1 MDTTT
6 KYACALIPGLPLQA
20 LRRVQPEVGDC
31 PLAIVHGHGSK
42 ALIVNASR
50 AALQAGIFLGM
61 SPVQAKSIA
70 PAVILRSVSERVI
83 DSARQALIDVAF
95 SFSPNVMPLGGDSVV
110 LDMTGLF
117 SMYPSPHSFAA
128 AIEAT
133 ITKAGLMAR
142 IGIANGPRLARVAA
156 KAGLGVISGQEAT
169 AIANLPVSALEP
181 SEKLLQTLIS
191 LGITSVGQLAS
202 LGSGIGDRLGLEAV
216 NLQILARGKDV
227 LVLDPIAPNKTFQ
240 EAVDLEWTIDRIEQL
255 SFLMSASIE
264 RLVLRLTPQPRALD
278 PDCVPE
284 SGAGWRAHRLG
295 TSRGSNCRYSFTF
308 KPGKASH

>member
-70 PAVILRSVSERVI
+70 TAVILRSVSERVI

-117 SMYPSPHSFAA
+117 SMYPSPPLLLHSSHHHQGRFDGQDWDCQRSQ
-128 AIEAT
+128 T
-133 ITKAGLMAR
+133 GQSRGQSWTW
-142 IGIANGPRLARVAA
+142 
-156 KAGLGVISGQEAT
+156 VIRSKR
-169 AIANLPVSALEP
+169 PP
-181 SEKLLQTLIS
+181 PLQPAC
-191 LGITSVGQLAS
+191 Q
-202 LGSGIGDRLGLEAV
+202 
-216 NLQILARGKDV
+216 
-227 LVLDPIAPNKTFQ
+227 
-240 EAVDLEWTIDRIEQL
+240 
-255 SFLMSASIE
+255 
-264 RLVLRLTPQPRALD
+264 
-278 PDCVPE
+278 C
-284 SGAGWRAHRLG
+284 LG
-295 TSRGSNCRYSFTF
+295 TSESCFR
-308 KPGKASH
+308 P